1 LWTAR
6 AAFARAR
13 RRLLSIARAP
23 PDGTLAPH
31 IENQPPTTT
40 TTTMSFLRQLER
52 DYPGIVGILP
62 E

>member
-1 LWTAR
+1 
-6 AAFARAR
+6 
-13 RRLLSIARAP
+13 LSIARAP